1 VVPVIAATSCLG
13 GVHVVGIGARWPWPQ
28 DTRCHRGQ
36 HSSTAATITIGCSC
50 AAPAIPAPVA
60 GDSGRIRIDPPV
72 SRWIAPVLRDR
83 LHTCAACASY
93 WLLLLTMFHTMRQM
107 RVNALLLLS
116 KLTSSKWIVVAHTPC
131 LACSILLRSDPSSM
145 SITSCRKYPSL
156 NS

>member
-83 LHTCAACASY
+83 LHFARLRCMCFLLAPPANNVSYDAADESQRIIITIKTH
-93 WLLLLTMFHTMRQM
+93 LFEVDSR
-107 RVNALLLLS
+107 R
-116 KLTSSKWIVVAHTPC
+116 AHSMPCVQYSTPIR
-131 LACSILLRSDPSSM
+131 SIQHVHHFL
-145 SITSCRKYPSL
+145 
-156 NS
+156 